1 MKIEVVGS
9 GNSWTKRLSTSFII
23 DDHILIDVP
32 QGSFKSLFTNKKLEN
47 IDTVI
52 LTHYHSDHWA
62 DLHLFIQTLKHKKF
76 AGKLK
81 LFAPEGFWNK
91 YEALTSAFCVSN
103 NFEFAK
109 QHISYS
115 QLYNGKIFKIA
126 NLKLTTYEVLH
137 IPNTF
142 GFVIDD
148 GKTKIGF
155 SADTAMCDSLI
166 KLIKKSSHVF
176 IDVSSIELNKNHL
189 SVNEVLNLKKEFENV
204 NFYAIH
210 YLDDV
215 AFKLKRKINI
225 AHDGEIFNF

>member
-62 DLHLFIQTLKHKKF
+62 DFHLFVETLKHKNFLK
-76 AGKLK
+76 KIK
-81 LFAPEGFWNK
+81 LFAPEGFWQK
-91 YEALTSAFCVSN
+91 YDCLTSALSIKH

-109 QHISYS
+109 QHVSYS

-126 NLKLTTYEVLH
+126 NLKFTTYEVLH
-137 IPNTF
+137 IESSF

-148 GKTKIGF
+148 GKQKIGF
-155 SADTAMCDSLI
+155 SGDTAMCDSLLKI
-166 KLIKKSSHVF
+166 IKKSNHVF
-176 IDVSSIELNKNHL
+176 IDVSSADLSKKHL
-189 SVNEVLNLKKEFENV
+189 SVNEALNLKKEFENV
-204 NFYAIH
+204 SFCAVH
-210 YLDDV
+210 YSNSV
-215 AFKLKRKINI
+215 APLLKGKFRL
-225 AHDGEIFNF
+225 AHDGETFVF